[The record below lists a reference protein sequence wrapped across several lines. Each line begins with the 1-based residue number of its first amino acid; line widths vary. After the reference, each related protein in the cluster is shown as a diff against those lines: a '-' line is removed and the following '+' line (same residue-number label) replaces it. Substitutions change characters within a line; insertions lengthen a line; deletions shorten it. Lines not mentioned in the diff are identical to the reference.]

1 MIKKIN
7 ILLVLLLLLV
17 SIGAVSAADDLND
30 TISSDDGT
38 VLEEVASEDVVAS
51 DSEDIVSANS
61 HTVNKSNYY
70 NYFDASTG
78 ELKDSSASEG
88 DTINLEGDFSNLK
101 FVFKKSV
108 NVVGKDNVRLSNCM
122 FTFSDGASGSSISK
136 LNIFNT
142 KETTYGIFLNGVS
155 YCTIQDCFINNTGAS
170 SYAVCIANSA
180 NYNNVTHNNLNAY
193 GITYGHGTRSTPPL
207 LISGAHYN
215 YIANNLIGCDD
226 ANAIY
231 LSSYSGGPLKG
242 GNSNFNLIYNNTIKY
257 HVLPTSW
264 SYGIQLMGA
273 NNTVDSNRI
282 IGAYRGV
289 SSQASGNIIINNW
302 IINMT
307 GADYNHPNIEVGGDI
322 GIVGGTYSTIAN
334 NTILNARILSSGAG
348 ISVLDHSTV
357 ENNIVQI
364 AYRGTGIH
372 PQGSD
377 IIIKNNN
384 ISTLSGVGILYNSY
398 SYNLTVIGN
407 NITSQSG
414 VGVLIQKLSSKRM
427 PGNITIVNN
436 YIFTGNT
443 YAIDARDADA
453 NSENVI
459 GPNNIPKN
467 GGKVLTPEGEY
478 DPSVPVYNF
487 NGTTYTVTP
496 SNLNTTFL
504 EDNGAF
510 KSDIKDGDILNFEG
524 EFHNLRIL
532 VNRGVKINGQN
543 AIFYNTTFQV
553 SSDGAWLENLV
564 IRNNDAGGSNCWGV
578 VAYRVFGAT
587 IKNCDIEVFDLN
599 SAYAIYVVES
609 SNVDVLNNRLFSSG
623 SYLTYTLLAHTV
635 EDCNFINNTIKTEG
649 TGNIYALSGG
659 ETCIDGNCI
668 DGNCL
673 DGNCLDGNCL
683 DGNCLDGNCL
693 DGNCLDG
700 NCLDCN
706 CLDGNCLDGNCL
718 DGSCLDGSCFDGN
731 HYVTGIFRTYGILM
745 IYASGNNV
753 SGNRVN
759 VTSKLNRTVGT
770 NQSTNSLVGIDLY
783 YNSHDNTFS
792 SNNIYVYGNDNYIY
806 GMGVLGYTEG
816 HNAPEGQGATNTR
829 FINNQILLEG
839 TYFVEGFVIGQES
852 TDTII
857 TSNIVNMQSDCVAY
871 GINLEKPQNSII
883 NKNTFVI
890 NSDVVYGIEAF
901 NSNNNKISE
910 NNFEINAKLA
920 YGFALANSV
929 NNEIVENEIIANG
942 TGEAIS
948 FNNHDVIS
956 EGNAGIYLD
965 SNSTNNNIT
974 NNEITSNKGY
984 AILLDEDAINN
995 VIEDNYLV
1003 SELGIGDDGVNDASN
1018 NVVRNN
1024 YKYLVNGILQDINI
1038 NYLENGTFVFTTED
1052 NALEGA
1058 TVKFMDLDGNVIS
1071 EAIITNGEAKSEYS
1085 FVDYTPASYTISA
1098 LVNKKYFRLTE
1109 FSALLSVEDGDLDVV
1124 LYNTTGAMHRNA
1136 EFIAVIK
1143 NILGIG
1149 VEGITVEFYVNDE
1162 GYESYVGKAVSDVN
1176 GIASLMGEIPEIYDA
1191 SPLIIAKIINPD
1203 YFKSTSA
1210 NANLTAYKLL
1220 STKLTIN
1227 TNVYP
1232 GGVLAILKDAKGNLL
1247 PNKLVSVKIG
1257 SKTYDI
1263 STNSKGEIIMPV
1275 ISKGS
1280 YSVSVSFAGDAQYY
1294 DSKNTAKITVL
1305 PSIVESK
1312 SYTVYY
1318 GNTITYKVRVKGS
1331 DGSYGAGNV
1340 VTIKVNGQTY
1350 KVQTDKNG
1358 YATKVLKLKAGTYTI
1373 TSEFKGDKV
1382 SNKLTFKPTLT
1393 AKNIV
1398 AKKAK
1403 KIKFSVKVVDK
1414 NGKAVKKKKVTFKI
1428 KGKKYT
1434 ARTNKKGVAT
1444 ASIKNLKVGKYS
1456 ISSSFGGCTIK
1467 NTIKIKK

>member
-1 MIKKIN
+1 MTKKIN
-7 ILLVLLLLLV
+7 FILVLLLLLV
-17 SIGAVSAADDLND
+17 SVGAVSAADDLND
-30 TISSDDGT
+30 TIASDDGA
-38 VLEEVASEDVVAS
+38 VLEEVASDDVLTS
-51 DSEDIVSANS
+51 YSQDIVSTNS

-70 NYFDASTG
+70 NYFDAYTG

-101 FVFKKSV
+101 FVFKKSI

-155 YCTIQDCFINNTGAS
+155 NCIIQGCFINNTGAS

-180 NYNNVTHNNLNAY
+180 NYNNVTNNNLNAY

-264 SYGIQLMGA
+264 SYGVQLMGS

-289 SSQASGNIIINNW
+289 SSQGSGNRIINNW
-302 IINMT
+302 IINLT
-307 GADYNHPNIEVGGDI
+307 GADYNHPTIEVGGDI
-322 GIVGGTYSTIAN
+322 GISGGTYSIIAN
-334 NTILNARILSSGAG
+334 NTILNSRILSSGAG

-384 ISTLSGVGILYNSY
+384 ISTLSGAGILYNSH

-453 NSENVI
+453 NSNNVI

-467 GGKVLTPEGEY
+467 GGKVADPNGEY
-478 DPSVPVYNF
+478 DPSKPVYNF

-504 EDNGAF
+504 EGNGAF

-524 EFHNLRIL
+524 EFHNLRLL

-587 IKNCDIEVFDLN
+587 IKNCDIEVCDLN
-599 SAYAIYVVES
+599 SAYAVYVVES

-635 EDCNFINNTIKTEG
+635 EDCNFINNTIQTVG
-649 TGNIYALSGG
+649 TGNIYVLSGG

-700 NCLDCN
+700 NSLN
-706 CLDGNCLDGNCL
+706 
-718 DGSCLDGSCFDGN
+718 GSCLDGSCFDGN

-783 YNSHDNTFS
+783 YNCHDNTFS
-792 SNNIYVYGNDNYIY
+792 SNNVYVYGNDNYIY

-816 HNAPEGQGATNTR
+816 HSAPEGQGATNTR
-829 FINNQILLEG
+829 FINNQIRLEG

-852 TDTII
+852 ESTLI
-857 TSNIVNMQSDCVAY
+857 TLNVVNMQSDCVAY
-871 GINLEKPQNSII
+871 GINLEKPQNSTII
-883 NKNTFVI
+883 KNIFKL

-901 NSNNNKISE
+901 NSNNNNINE

-920 YGFALANSV
+920 YGFAFSNSV
-929 NNEIVENEIIANG
+929 NNEIVKNKIIANG

-948 FNNHDVIS
+948 FNNHDSVP

-965 SNSTNNNIT
+965 SNSTNNKIINNNIT
-974 NNEITSNKGY
+974 SKKGY
-984 AILLDEDAINN
+984 AILLDDDAINN
-995 VIEDNYLV
+995 VIEDNFMD

-1024 YKYLVNGILQDINI
+1024 YKYLVNGNLQDINI
-1038 NYLENGTFVFTTED
+1038 KYLENGTFVFTTAD

-1058 TVKFMDLDGNVIS
+1058 TVKFIDLDGNVVG

-1109 FSALLSVEDGDLDVV
+1109 FTALLRVDDGDLDVV

-1136 EFIAVIK
+1136 EFKAVIK

-1191 SPLIIAKIINPD
+1191 YPIITAKIINPD

-1210 NANLTAYKLL
+1210 NANLTAYKLV

-1227 TNVYP
+1227 KNVYP
-1232 GGVLAILKDAKGNLL
+1232 GGVLAILKDAKDNLL
-1247 PNKLVSVKIG
+1247 SNKLVSVKIG
-1257 SKTYDI
+1257 SKTFDL
-1263 STNSKGEIIMPV
+1263 STNSKGEIKLPV
-1275 ISKGS
+1275 ISKGG

-1305 PSIVESK
+1305 PSIVESR
-1312 SYTVYY
+1312 SYSVYY
-1318 GNTITYKVRVKGS
+1318 GNTISYKVRVKGS

-1358 YATKVLKLKAGTYTI
+1358 YATKALKLKAGTYTI
-1373 TSEFKGDKV
+1373 TAEFNGDKV

-1393 AKNIV
+1393 AKNIA

-1434 ARTNKKGVAT
+1434 AKTNKKGVAT

-1456 ISSSFGGCTIK
+1456 ISSSYGGCTIK

>member
-7 ILLVLLLLLV
+7 FILVLLLLLV

-30 TISSDDGT
+30 TIASDDGAI
-38 VLEEVASEDVVAS
+38 LEDVPSEDVVAS
-51 DSEDIVSANS
+51 NGEDIVSTNS
-61 HTVNKSNYY
+61 HTVNKSNYHD
-70 NYFDASTG
+70 YFDASTG

-101 FVFKKSV
+101 FVFKKSI
-108 NVVGKDNVRLSNCM
+108 NVVGKEDVRLSNCM

-155 YCTIQDCFINNTGAS
+155 YCTIHDCFINNTGAS

-180 NYNNVTHNNLNAY
+180 NYNNVTNNNLNAY

-207 LISGAHYN
+207 LVSGAHYN
-215 YIANNLIGCDD
+215 YIANNQIGCDD

-242 GNSNFNLIYNNTIKY
+242 GNSNFNLIYNNTVKY

-264 SYGIQLMGA
+264 SYGVQLMGL

-289 SSQASGNIIINNW
+289 SSQGSGNKIINNW
-302 IINMT
+302 IINLT
-307 GADYNHPNIEVGGDI
+307 GADYNHPTIEVGGDI
-322 GIVGGTYSTIAN
+322 GIVGGTYSTIVN
-334 NTILNARILSSGAG
+334 NTILNSKILASGAG

-357 ENNIVQI
+357 ENNHVQVI
-364 AYRGTGIH
+364 YRGTGIH

-377 IIIKNNN
+377 ILIKNNK
-384 ISTLSGVGILYNSY
+384 ISTLSGAGILYNSH

-427 PGNITIVNN
+427 PGNLTIVNN

-453 NSENVI
+453 NSNNVI
-459 GPNNIPKN
+459 GPNTIPKN
-467 GGKVLTPEGEY
+467 GGKVADPNGEY
-478 DPSVPVYNF
+478 DPSRPVYNF

-496 SNLNTTFL
+496 SNLYTDFL
-504 EDNGAF
+504 EENGAF
-510 KSDIKDGDILNFEG
+510 KPNITDGDILNFEG
-524 EFHNLRIL
+524 EFHNEMIM
-532 VNRGVKINGQN
+532 VNKALKISGQN
-543 AIFYNTTFQV
+543 AIFYNTTFQI
-553 SSDGAWLENLV
+553 SSDSVWLENLV
-564 IRNNDAGGSNCWGV
+564 IRNNESGRINCWGV

-587 IKNCDIEVFDLN
+587 IKNCDIEVTDPN
-599 SAYAIYVVES
+599 AAYAIYVVES
-609 SNVDVLNNRLFSSG
+609 SNVDVLNNKLYSSG
-623 SYLTYTLLAHTV
+623 NYLTYTLLAHTV
-635 EDCNFINNTIKTEG
+635 EDCNFVNNTIKTVG
-649 TGNIYALSGG
+649 TGVVYALSGG

-700 NCLDCN
+700 NCLD
-706 CLDGNCLDGNCL
+706 
-718 DGSCLDGSCFDGN
+718 GSCLDGSCFDGN

-753 SGNRVN
+753 TGNRVN
-759 VTSKLNRTVGT
+759 VTSKLNRTLGT

-792 SNNIYVYGNDNYIY
+792 SNKVYVYGNDNYIY
-806 GMGVLGYTEG
+806 GMGVLGFTEG

-829 FINNQILLEG
+829 FINNQIRLEG

-857 TSNIVNMQSDCVAY
+857 TLNVVNMQSDCVAY
-871 GINLEKPQNSII
+871 GINLEKPQNSTIT
-883 NKNTFVI
+883 KNIFKL

-901 NSNNNKISE
+901 NSNNNKINE

-920 YGFALANSV
+920 YGFAIGNSV
-929 NNEIVENEIIANG
+929 NNDIVKNKIIANG
-942 TGEAIS
+942 TGEDIS
-948 FNNHDVIS
+948 FNNHDVIP

-965 SNSTNNNIT
+965 SNSTDNNIK
-974 NNEITSNKGY
+974 NNEITSKKGY
-984 AILLDEDAINN
+984 AILLDDDAINN
-995 VIEDNYLV
+995 VIEDNYLD

-1018 NVVRNN
+1018 NVVKNN
-1024 YKYLVNGILQDINI
+1024 YKYLVNGELQNIKI
-1038 NYLENGTFVFTTED
+1038 NYLEDGTFVFTTAD

-1058 TVKFMDLDGNVIS
+1058 TVKFMDLDGNVVG

-1085 FVDYTPASYTISA
+1085 FADYTPASYAFSA

-1109 FSALLSVEDGDLDVV
+1109 FTALLKVENGDLDVV

-1136 EFIAVIK
+1136 EFTAVIK

-1149 VEGITVEFYVNDE
+1149 VEGITVEFYINDE
-1162 GYESYVGKAVSDVN
+1162 GYDNYVGKAISDGN
-1176 GIASLMGEIPEIYDA
+1176 GIASLIGEIPEIYDA
-1191 SPLIIAKIINPD
+1191 YPIITAKIIDPD
-1203 YFKSTSA
+1203 YFKSTSV
-1210 NANLTAYKLL
+1210 NANLTAYKLVG
-1220 STKLTIN
+1220 TKLTVN
-1227 TNVYP
+1227 KNVYP
-1232 GGVLAILKDAKGNLL
+1232 GGVLAILKDAKDNLL

-1257 SKTYDI
+1257 SKTFDL
-1263 STNSKGEIIMPV
+1263 STNSKGEIKLPV

-1280 YSVSVSFAGDAQYY
+1280 YSISVSFAGDSQYY
-1294 DSKNTAKITVL
+1294 DSKNTTKITVL

-1312 SYTVYY
+1312 SYSVYY
-1318 GNTITYKVRVKGS
+1318 GNTINYKVRVKGP
-1331 DGSYGAGNV
+1331 DGKYGSGNV

-1358 YATKVLKLKAGTYTI
+1358 YATKSLKLKAGTYTI
-1373 TSEFKGDKV
+1373 TAEYNGDKV

-1393 AKNIV
+1393 AKNIA

-1414 NGKAVKKKKVTFKI
+1414 NGKAVKNKKVTFKI

-1434 ARTNKKGVAT
+1434 AKTNKKGIAT
-1444 ASIKNLKVGKYS
+1444 ASIKNLKAGKYS
-1456 ISSSFGGCTIK
+1456 ISSSYGGCTIK

>member
-7 ILLVLLLLLV
+7 VILVLLLLLV

-30 TISSDDGT
+30 TIASDDGAI
-38 VLEEVASEDVVAS
+38 LEDIPSEDVVAS
-51 DSEDIVSANS
+51 NGEDIVSTNS

-101 FVFKKSV
+101 FVFKKSI
-108 NVVGKDNVRLSNCM
+108 NVVGKEDVRLSNCM

-155 YCTIQDCFINNTGAS
+155 YCTIHDCFINNTGAS
-170 SYAVCIANSA
+170 SYAVCIANNA
-180 NYNNVTHNNLNAY
+180 NYNNVTNNNLNAY

-207 LISGAHYN
+207 LICGAHYN
-215 YIANNLIGCDD
+215 YIANNQIGCDD

-242 GNSNFNLIYNNTIKY
+242 GNSNFNLIYNNTVKY

-264 SYGIQLMGA
+264 SYGVQLMGL

-289 SSQASGNIIINNW
+289 SSQGSGNRIINNW

-307 GADYNHPNIEVGGDI
+307 GADYNHPTIEVGGDI
-322 GIVGGTYSTIAN
+322 GIVGGTYSTIVN
-334 NTILNARILSSGAG
+334 NTILNSKILASGAG

-357 ENNIVQI
+357 ENNHVQVI
-364 AYRGTGIH
+364 YRGTGIH

-377 IIIKNNN
+377 ILIKNNK
-384 ISTLSGVGILYNSY
+384 ISTLSGAGILYNSH

-427 PGNITIVNN
+427 PGNLTIVNN

-453 NSENVI
+453 NSNNVI
-459 GPNNIPKN
+459 GPNTIPKN
-467 GGKVLTPEGEY
+467 GGKVADPNGEY
-478 DPSVPVYNF
+478 DPSRPVYNF

-496 SNLNTTFL
+496 SNLYTDFL
-504 EDNGAF
+504 EENGAF
-510 KSDIKDGDILNFEG
+510 KPNITDGDILNFEG
-524 EFHNLRIL
+524 EFHNEMIM
-532 VNRGVKINGQN
+532 VNKALKISGQN
-543 AIFYNTTFQV
+543 AIFYNTTFQI
-553 SSDGAWLENLV
+553 SSDSVWLENLV
-564 IRNNDAGGSNCWGV
+564 IRNNESGRINCWGV

-587 IKNCDIEVFDLN
+587 IKNCDIEVTDPN
-599 SAYAIYVVES
+599 AAYAIYVVES
-609 SNVDVLNNRLFSSG
+609 SNVDVLNNKLYSSG
-623 SYLTYTLLAHTV
+623 NYLTYTLLAHTV
-635 EDCNFINNTIKTEG
+635 EDCNFVNNTIKTVG
-649 TGNIYALSGG
+649 TGVVYALSGG

-673 DGNCLDGNCL
+673 DGSCLDGNCL
-683 DGNCLDGNCL
+683 DG
-693 DGNCLDG
+693 
-700 NCLDCN
+700 N

-753 SGNRVN
+753 AGNRVN

-783 YNSHDNTFS
+783 YNCHDNTFS
-792 SNNIYVYGNDNYIY
+792 SNNVYVYGNDNYIY

-852 TDTII
+852 TDTLI
-857 TSNIVNMQSDCVAY
+857 TLNVVNMQSDCVAY
-871 GINLEKPQNSII
+871 GINLEKPKNSTIT
-883 NKNTFVI
+883 KNIFKL

-901 NSNNNKISE
+901 NSNNNKINE
-910 NNFEINAKLA
+910 NNFVINAKLA

-929 NNEIVENEIIANG
+929 NNEIIKNKIIANG
-942 TGEAIS
+942 TGEDIS

-1003 SELGIGDDGVNDASN
+1003 SELGIGDDGVNNASN

-1024 YKYLVNGILQDINI
+1024 YKYLVNGKLQNIKI
-1038 NYLENGTFVFTTED
+1038 NYLENGTFVFTTND

-1058 TVKFMDLDGNVIS
+1058 TVKFIDLDGNVVG

-1085 FVDYTPASYTISA
+1085 FVDYTPASYTFSA

-1109 FSALLSVEDGDLDVV
+1109 FSALLTVVDGDLDVV
-1124 LYNTTGAMHRNA
+1124 LYNTTGAMNRNA
-1136 EFIAVIK
+1136 EFKAVIK

-1149 VEGITVEFYVNDE
+1149 VEGITVEFYINDE
-1162 GYESYVGKAVSDVN
+1162 GNENYVGTAVSDVN
-1176 GIASLMGEIPEIYDA
+1176 GIASLMVEIFAYDA
-1191 SPLIIAKIINPD
+1191 YPTITAKIINPD

-1210 NANLTAYKLL
+1210 NANLTVYKLV

-1227 TNVYP
+1227 KNVYP
-1232 GGVLAILKDAKGNLL
+1232 GGVLAILKDAKDNLL
-1247 PNKLVSVKIG
+1247 SNKLVSVKIG
-1257 SKTYDI
+1257 SKTFDL
-1263 STNSKGEIIMPV
+1263 STNSKGEIKLPV
-1275 ISKGS
+1275 ISKGG

-1305 PSIVESK
+1305 PSIVESR
-1312 SYTVYY
+1312 SYSVYY
-1318 GNTITYKVRVKGS
+1318 GNTISYKVRVKGS

-1340 VTIKVNGQTY
+1340 VTIKVNSQTY

-1358 YATKVLKLKAGTYTI
+1358 YATKALKLKAGTYTI
-1373 TSEFKGDKV
+1373 TAEFNGDKV

-1398 AKKAK
+1398 KKKAK

-1434 ARTNKKGVAT
+1434 AKTNKKGVAT
-1444 ASIKNLKVGKYS
+1444 ASIKNLKVGKFT
-1456 ISSSFGGCTIK
+1456 ITSSYGGCTIK

>member
-7 ILLVLLLLLV
+7 FLLVLLLLLV
-17 SIGAVSAADDLND
+17 SIGAVSAVDDLND

-101 FVFKKSV
+101 FVFKKSI
-108 NVVGKDNVRLSNCM
+108 NVIGKENVRLSNCM

-136 LNIFNT
+136 VNIFNT

-180 NYNNVTHNNLNAY
+180 NYNNVTNNNLNTY

-215 YIANNLIGCDD
+215 YIANNLIDCDD

-242 GNSNFNLIYNNTIKY
+242 GNSNFNLIYNNTVKY

-264 SYGIQLMGA
+264 SYGIQLMGEY
-273 NNTVDSNRI
+273 NTVDSNRI

-289 SSQASGNIIINNW
+289 SSQGSGNRIINNW
-302 IINMT
+302 IINLT
-307 GADYNHPNIEVGGDI
+307 GADYNHPTIEVGGDI

-334 NTILNARILSSGAG
+334 NTILNSRILSSGAG

-453 NSENVI
+453 NSVNVI

-587 IKNCDIEVFDLN
+587 IKNCDIEVCDLN
-599 SAYAIYVVES
+599 SAYAVYVVES

-649 TGNIYALSGG
+649 TGNLYVLSGG

-673 DGNCLDGNCL
+673 DGNCLDG
-683 DGNCLDGNCL
+683 
-693 DGNCLDG
+693 
-700 NCLDCN
+700 N

-792 SNNIYVYGNDNYIY
+792 SNNVYVCGNDNYIY

-852 TDTII
+852 TDTLI
-857 TSNIVNMQSDCVAY
+857 TSNVVNMQSDCVAY
-871 GINLEKPQNSII
+871 GINLENPQNSTI

-890 NSDVVYGIEAF
+890 NSDVVYGIESF

-929 NNEIVENEIIANG
+929 NNEIVKNKIIANG

-965 SNSTNNNIT
+965 SNSTNNNIK
-974 NNEITSNKGY
+974 NNEITSKKGY

-995 VIEDNYLV
+995 VIEDNYLD
-1003 SELGIGDDGVNDASN
+1003 SELGIGDDGVNNASN

-1024 YKYLVNGILQDINI
+1024 YKYLVNGSLQDINI
-1038 NYLENGTFVFTTED
+1038 NYLENGTFVFTTTD
-1052 NALEGA
+1052 AALEGA
-1058 TVKFMDLDGNVIS
+1058 TVKFMDLDGNIIG
-1071 EAIITNGEAKSEYS
+1071 EAIIANGEAKSEYS
-1085 FVDYTPASYTISA
+1085 FVDYTPASYTFSA
-1098 LVNKKYFRLTE
+1098 IVNKKYFRLTE

-1124 LYNTTGAMHRNA
+1124 LYNTTGAMYRNA
-1136 EFIAVIK
+1136 EFMAVIK

-1149 VEGITVEFYVNDE
+1149 VEGITVEFYINDDGDE
-1162 GYESYVGKAVSDVN
+1162 VYEGKAISDVN
-1176 GIASLMGEIPEIYDA
+1176 GIASLIREIPKIYDDY
-1191 SPLIIAKIINPD
+1191 PIITAKIINPD

-1210 NANLTAYKLL
+1210 NANLTVYKLV
-1220 STKLTIN
+1220 STTLTVN
-1227 TNVYP
+1227 KNVYP
-1232 GGVLAILKDAKGNLL
+1232 GGVLAILKYEKDNLL
-1247 PNKLVSVKIG
+1247 SNKLVSVKIG

-1305 PSIVESK
+1305 PSIVESR

-1358 YATKVLKLKAGTYTI
+1358 YATKALKLKAGTYTI
-1373 TSEFKGDKV
+1373 TAEFNGDKV

-1434 ARTNKKGVAT
+1434 AKTNKKGVAT